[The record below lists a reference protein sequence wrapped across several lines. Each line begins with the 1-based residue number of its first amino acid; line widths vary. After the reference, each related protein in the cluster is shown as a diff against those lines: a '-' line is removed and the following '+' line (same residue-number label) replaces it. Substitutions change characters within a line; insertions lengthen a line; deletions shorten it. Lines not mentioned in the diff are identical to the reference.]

1 MNDWKRHTLCA
12 LGQGLELS
20 EATYSDNIRLR
31 LHLGTWTASNNHTK
45 WSGWLQ
51 GYQLRRLYDYLGNNP
66 QLMEGQEPPEPP
78 TVDPAN
84 PWA

>member
-1 MNDWKRHTLCA
+1 MNEWTRETLA
-12 LGQGLELS
+12 QLGQGLEISRAAPS
-20 EATYSDNIRLR
+20 ERYRLR
-31 LHLGTWTASNNHTK
+31 LHIGRWAESGNHIRWT
-45 WSGWLQ
+45 GWISPA
-51 GYQLRRLYDYLGNNP
+51 QLRRLYDFLGNNP

>member
-1 MNDWKRHTLCA
+1 MNEWRRETLA
-12 LGQGLELS
+12 PLGQGLEISRAAPS
-20 EATYSDNIRLR
+20 ERYTLR
-31 LHLGTWTASNNHTK
+31 LHLGRWSESGNHIK

-51 GYQLRRLYDYLGNNP
+51 GYQLRRLYAYLTAHP
-66 QLMEGQEPPEPP
+66 ELMEGQEPPEPP

>member
-45 WSGWLQ
+45 WTGWIDRR
-51 GYQLRRLYDYLGNNP
+51 QLHRLFVFLRDHPEYRD
-66 QLMEGQEPPEPP
+66 EGEPED
-78 TVDPAN
+78 VDPAD
-84 PWA
+84 PFTT